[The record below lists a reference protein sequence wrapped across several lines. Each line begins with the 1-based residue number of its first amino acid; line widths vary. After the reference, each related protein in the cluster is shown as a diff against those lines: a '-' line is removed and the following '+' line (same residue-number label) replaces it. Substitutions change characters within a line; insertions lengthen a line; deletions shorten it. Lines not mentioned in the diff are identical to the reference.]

1 MALTTEQSAALKAFI
16 AADPTLSLIPKTA
29 DGAFDIAAQLN
40 RPASPVFHVWRTAVN
55 IADIMQNGFDWT
67 RVDNLTIGKARI
79 WEFMTAAGTLNPS
92 RPTVRAGFEACFSVE
107 AGDGTT
113 RQAIYDHCARPAT
126 RAEKLY
132 ATGTGAAPT
141 HHGIGPATLVFEG
154 NLIYQDVLE
163 AWAQP

>member
-1 MALTTEQSAALKAFI
+1 MALTIEQSAALKAFI
-16 AADPTLSLIPKTA
+16 AADPTLSLIPQTA

-40 RPASPVFHVWRTAVN
+40 LPASPTFYVWRSSVQ

-79 WEFMTAAGTLNPS
+79 WEFMTAAGTLNPA

-107 AGDGTT
+107 AGDATT
-113 RQAIYDHCARPAT
+113 RQAIYDHSTRPAS

-132 ATGTGAAPT
+132 ATGTGSAPT
-141 HHGIGPATLVFEG
+141 DHGVGPATLVFEG
-154 NLIYQDVLE
+154 HLIYQDVLA